1 MSEEQ
6 NRTPP
11 HDTAADGRWSRRRFL
26 QGVAL
31 TAGAAA
37 VPAEGLLGAH
47 PPRGGAGAA
56 GAGAAGPEP
65 VGPGAV
71 PVTLQVNGKEVKLKV
86 EPRTTLLDALRDH
99 LDVAASR
106 HVDLTGA
113 KKVCDRGSCGACTM
127 IIDGKTV
134 YSCSVLCIE
143 AQGRKIE
150 TVENL
155 EKDGQPHPIQ
165 EAFVHHDGLMCGF
178 CTPGF
183 VMSSKALLDQNP
195 YPSDEEIRRALNG
208 NICRCGT
215 YIGVFAA
222 VRRASENMRTQ
233 KGG

>member
-11 HDTAADGRWSRRRFL
+11 HETAADGRWSRRRFL

-37 VPAEGLLGAH
+37 VPAEGLLA
-47 PPRGGAGAA
+47 RAAGAA
-56 GAGAAGPEP
+56 AAGPEA

-71 PVTLQVNGKEVKLKV
+71 PVTLSVNGKEVKLKV

-99 LDVAASR
+99 LDVSASR

-143 AQGRKIE
+143 AQGK
-150 TVENL
+150 
-155 EKDGQPHPIQ
+155 
-165 EAFVHHDGLMCGF
+165 
-178 CTPGF
+178 
-183 VMSSKALLDQNP
+183 
-195 YPSDEEIRRALNG
+195 
-208 NICRCGT
+208 
-215 YIGVFAA
+215 
-222 VRRASENMRTQ
+222 
-233 KGG
+233 